1 MRIIKLSTLLFFLC
15 AVFAPKVLAQ
25 SRVGI
30 KNHNLILNCDL
41 GFGNPYTTAF
51 SSVVTGLTNYYLL
64 NDAFF
69 ENSFIYGIYP
79 SNVDGLK
86 VKTQNP
92 MGVTARELFN
102 NVQTGLKIGY
112 QSYSPGFVNA
122 GIYATGHY
130 KIDQFKVGYNDEN
143 MQNHRAQRVLVGAT
157 ALLSLGSMEQ
167 ANRVIIE
174 AGCRYSIGLNY
185 KSPQDSDDL
194 SLNDGFVSHFGV
206 KVASRGMLQNL
217 GVFADINHFNLWNNS
232 NGNKLN
238 NYTFGLTWTITPQ
251 QIDDRRY

>member
-1 MRIIKLSTLLFFLC
+1 MRKITTITLMLLSFI
-15 AVFAPKVLAQ
+15 ANASAQ
-25 SRVGI
+25 SRIGI
-30 KNHNLILNCDL
+30 KNHNLIFNCDL
-41 GFGNPYTTAF
+41 CFGNPYTAAL
-51 SSVVTGLTNYYLL
+51 SSVATGLTNYYLL

-79 SNVDGLK
+79 SNVDNLE

-102 NVQTGLKIGY
+102 NVQAGLKLGY
-112 QSYSPGFVNA
+112 QSYNPGFFNA

-130 KIDQFKVGYNDEN
+130 KIDQFKVGFNDDN
-143 MQNHRAQRVLVGAT
+143 MFNHRAQRVLVGAT
-157 ALLSLGSMEQ
+157 ALFSLGSMEQ

-185 KSPQDSDDL
+185 KSSNPNDNL
-194 SLNDGFVSHFGV
+194 SLNNGLVSHFAI

-217 GVFADINHFNLWNNS
+217 GVFADINHFNLWKIQD
-232 NGNKLN
+232 GRKLN
-238 NYTFGLTWTITPQ
+238 NYTFGLTWTLTPQ
-251 QIDDRRY
+251 QIDER

>member
-1 MRIIKLSTLLFFLC
+1 MKKFLLSILILLSC
-15 AVFAPKVLAQ
+15 GASSYAQ

-30 KNHNLILNCDL
+30 KNHNLIFNCDL
-41 GFGNPYTTAF
+41 GFGNPYTTAV
-51 SSVVTGLTNYYLL
+51 SSVVTGLANYYIL

-69 ENSFIYGIYP
+69 ENSYIYGIYP
-79 SNVDGLK
+79 TSIDKLT

-92 MGVTARELFN
+92 MGLNARELFN
-102 NVQTGLKIGY
+102 NVQAGLKLGY
-112 QSYSPGFVNA
+112 QSYSPGFFNA

-130 KIDQFKVGYNDEN
+130 KIDQFKLGYSNDN
-143 MQNHRAQRVLVGAT
+143 MFNHRAQRVLVGAT

-174 AGCRYSIGLNY
+174 AGCRYSIGLKYASSN
-185 KSPQDSDDL
+185 PNDEV
-194 SLNDGFVSHFGV
+194 SLNNGLVSHFGI

-217 GVFADINHFNLWNNS
+217 GIFADINHFNLWKNVT
-232 NGNKLN
+232 GGKLN

-251 QIDDRRY
+251 QVDYRKY